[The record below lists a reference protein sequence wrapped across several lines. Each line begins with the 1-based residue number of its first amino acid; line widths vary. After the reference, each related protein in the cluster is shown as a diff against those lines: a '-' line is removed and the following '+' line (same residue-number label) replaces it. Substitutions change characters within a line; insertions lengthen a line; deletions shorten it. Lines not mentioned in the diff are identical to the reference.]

1 MFDSRQDRVT
11 RHHPVSYRQIACET
25 LPVIPTLTILRLS
38 AASFELSRNVVPTA
52 ADRLDRCGHRS
63 LTSRLGRSRLPASTF
78 AAIVD
83 LPSGNAVPGVRQ
95 ECLRRE
101 PFRSLSAFVLSS
113 VLGAGSFG
121 SGLSFKR
128 GCCETLEN
136 SLRSDVALR
145 AERFSFSQRLG
156 SVSRAERLGRQ
167 FRRDANSG

>member
-38 AASFELSRNVVPTA
+38 AASFELSRKMFRPLPTA
-52 ADRLDRCGHRS
+52 WIVAVI
-63 LTSRLGRSRLPASTF
+63 GRSRVASVDRVFRRLPASTF

-113 VLGAGSFG
+113 VLGSWLVWIRPEFQK
-121 SGLSFKR
+121 GL
-128 GCCETLEN
+128 L
-136 SLRSDVALR
+136 
-145 AERFSFSQRLG
+145 
-156 SVSRAERLGRQ
+156 
-167 FRRDANSG
+167 